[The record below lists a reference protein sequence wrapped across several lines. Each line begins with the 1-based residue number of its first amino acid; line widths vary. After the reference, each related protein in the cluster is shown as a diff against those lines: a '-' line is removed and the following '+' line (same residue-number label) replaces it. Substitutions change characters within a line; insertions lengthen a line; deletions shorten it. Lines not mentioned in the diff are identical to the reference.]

1 MCVDASANPSEN
13 IGTMYEAVEDV
24 SITDQQNEEAV
35 VAELLTEGS
44 SGDPEDLNIDT
55 SDVHSEKF

>member
-1 MCVDASANPSEN
+1 
-13 IGTMYEAVEDV
+13 MYEAVEDV